1 MSTTSLTW
9 GRKVFG
15 VFNLLFLLIVS
26 LLCLMPIVHILALSF
41 SSGNAAAAGQV
52 GLWPVDFTTA
62 AYDNVFGKPEYLRAF
77 WVSIKRVVVGT
88 SISMVLMILTAYP
101 LSKEVHQFRFRT
113 VYAWLF
119 VFTILFS
126 GGLIPTYLTIKSLGL
141 IDTLGALVLPT
152 AIPVFNVI
160 LLLNF
165 YRSLPKELEESSRMD
180 GAGHFITLWK
190 IYVPLSLPA
199 LATTGLFTIVG
210 HWNSWF
216 DGMLYM
222 NHTEN
227 YPLQTFLQT
236 VIINMDFR
244 FIKAENVE
252 LMLELSDRT
261 SRAAQIFVAAFPIL
275 IVYPFLQRFFI
286 KGIVMGSVKE

>member
-1 MSTTSLTW
+1 MKPSF
-9 GRKVFG
+9 GRRAFLVS
-15 VFNLLFLLIVS
+15 NLIFLAFIS
-26 LLCLMPIVHILALSF
+26 FLCLMPIIHILAISF
-41 SSGNAAAAGQV
+41 SSGSAAAAGKV
-52 GLWPVDFTTA
+52 ALWPVEFTTA
-62 AYDNVFGKPEYLRAF
+62 AYDNVFGKPEYVRAF
-77 WVSIKRVVVGT
+77 GISIQRVVVGT
-88 SISMVLMILTAYP
+88 ALSMLLTIVTAYP
-101 LSKEVHQFRFRT
+101 LSKDRNTFRLRT
-113 VYAWLF
+113 VYAWIF
-119 VFTILFS
+119 VFTILFN

-141 IDTLGALVLPT
+141 IDSLGALVFPM
-152 AIPVFNVI
+152 AINVFNVI

-165 YRSLPKELEESSRMD
+165 YRNLPRELEDASRID
-180 GAGHFITLWK
+180 GAGHFSTLWK

-199 LATTGLFTIVG
+199 LATTGLFTMVG

-222 NHTEN
+222 NHPEN

-236 VIINMDFR
+236 VIIKMDFR
-244 FIKAENVE
+244 FLKSENVE
-252 LMLELSDRT
+252 LMLQLSDRT

>member
-1 MSTTSLTW
+1 MVIKPSFGRRAFQVSNLT
-9 GRKVFG
+9 
-15 VFNLLFLLIVS
+15 FLAFIS
-26 LLCLMPIVHILALSF
+26 FLCLMPIIHILAISF
-41 SSGNAAAAGQV
+41 SSGSAAAAGKV
-52 GLWPVDFTTA
+52 ALWPVEFTTA
-62 AYDNVFGKPEYLRAF
+62 AYDNVFGKPEYIRAF
-77 WVSIKRVVVGT
+77 GISIQRVVVGT
-88 SISMVLMILTAYP
+88 ALSMLLTIVTAYP
-101 LSKEVHQFRFRT
+101 LSKDRNTFRLRT
-113 VYAWLF
+113 VYAWIF
-119 VFTILFS
+119 VFTILFN

-141 IDTLGALVLPT
+141 IDSLGALVFPM
-152 AIPVFNVI
+152 AINVFNVI

-165 YRSLPKELEESSRMD
+165 YRNLPKELEDASRID
-180 GAGHFITLWK
+180 GAGHFSTLWK

-199 LATTGLFTIVG
+199 LATTGLFTMVG

-222 NHTEN
+222 NHPEN

-236 VIINMDFR
+236 IIIKMDFR
-244 FIKAENVE
+244 FLKSENVE
-252 LMLELSDRT
+252 LMLQLSDRT

>member
-1 MSTTSLTW
+1 MVIKPSF
-9 GRKVFG
+9 GRRAFLICNLVFLA
-15 VFNLLFLLIVS
+15 FISF
-26 LLCLMPIVHILALSF
+26 LCLMPILHILAISF
-41 SSGNAAAAGQV
+41 SSGSAAAAGKV
-52 GLWPVDFTTA
+52 ALWPVEFTTA
-62 AYDNVFGKPEYLRAF
+62 AYDNVFGKPEYVRAF
-77 WVSIKRVVVGT
+77 GISIQRVVVGT
-88 SISMVLMILTAYP
+88 VLSMLLTIITAYP
-101 LSKEVHQFRFRT
+101 LSKDRNTFRLRT
-113 VYAWLF
+113 VYAWIF
-119 VFTILFS
+119 VFTILFN

-141 IDTLGALVLPT
+141 IDTLGALVLPM
-152 AIPVFNVI
+152 AINVFNVI

-165 YRSLPKELEESSRMD
+165 YRNLPRELEDASRID
-180 GAGHFITLWK
+180 GAGHFATLWK

-199 LATTGLFTIVG
+199 LATTGLFTMVG

-222 NHTEN
+222 NHPEN

-236 VIINMDFR
+236 VIIKMDFR
-244 FIKAENVE
+244 FLKSENVE
-252 LMLELSDRT
+252 LMLQLSDRT

>member
-1 MSTTSLTW
+1 MIIKPSL
-9 GRKVFG
+9 GRRAFLVS
-15 VFNLLFLLIVS
+15 NLIILAFIS
-26 LLCLMPIVHILALSF
+26 FLCLMPIIHILAISF
-41 SSGNAAAAGQV
+41 SSGSAAAAGKV
-52 GLWPVDFTTA
+52 ALWPVEFTTA

-77 WVSIKRVVVGT
+77 GVSIQRVVVGT
-88 SISMVLMILTAYP
+88 ALSMLLTIVTAYP
-101 LSKEVHQFRFRT
+101 LSKDRNTFRLRT
-113 VYAWLF
+113 VYAWIF
-119 VFTILFS
+119 VFTILFN
-126 GGLIPTYLTIKSLGL
+126 GGLIPTYLTIKNLGL
-141 IDTLGALVLPT
+141 IDSLGALVFPM
-152 AIPVFNVI
+152 AINVFNVI

-165 YRSLPKELEESSRMD
+165 YRNLPKELEDASRID
-180 GAGHFITLWK
+180 GAGHFATLWK

-199 LATTGLFTIVG
+199 LATTGLFTMVG

-222 NHTEN
+222 NHPEN

-236 VIINMDFR
+236 VIIKMDFR
-244 FIKAENVE
+244 FLKSENVE
-252 LMLELSDRT
+252 LMLQLSDRT

>member
-1 MSTTSLTW
+1 MPNHSSW
-9 GRKVFG
+9 SRKVFL
-15 VFNLLFLLIVS
+15 VFNFIFLTFIS
-26 LLCLMPIVHILALSF
+26 LLCLMPIIHILAISF
-41 SSGNAAAAGQV
+41 SSGNAAAAGKV
-52 GLWPVDFTTA
+52 TLWPVDFTTA

-77 WVSIKRVVVGT
+77 WVSIKRVVLGT
-88 SISMVLMILTAYP
+88 SVSMLLTIVTAYP
-101 LSKEVHQFRFRT
+101 LSKDTSQFRLRT
-113 VYAWLF
+113 WYAWVF

-126 GGLIPTYLTIKSLGL
+126 GGLVPMYLTVKSLGML
-141 IDTLGALVLPT
+141 DTIWALVLPG
-152 AIPVFNVI
+152 AVPVFNVI

-165 YRSLPKELEESSRMD
+165 YRNLPKELEESSRID
-180 GAGHFITLWK
+180 GASHFTTLWK

-216 DGMLYM
+216 DGILYM
-222 NHTEN
+222 NHPEN
-227 YPLQTFLQT
+227 YPLQSFLQT
-236 VIINMDFR
+236 IIIKNDFR
-244 FIKAENVE
+244 FLKAENVE
-252 LMLELSDRT
+252 LMIKLSDRT

>member
-1 MSTTSLTW
+1 VVIKPSF
-9 GRKVFG
+9 GRRAFLVC
-15 VFNLLFLLIVS
+15 NLIFLAFIS
-26 LLCLMPIVHILALSF
+26 FLCLMPIIHILAISF
-41 SSGNAAAAGQV
+41 SSGSAAAAGKV
-52 GLWPVDFTTA
+52 ALWPVEFTTA

-77 WVSIKRVVVGT
+77 GISIQRVVVGT
-88 SISMVLMILTAYP
+88 ALSMLLTIVTAYP
-101 LSKEVHQFRFRT
+101 LSKDRNTFRLRT
-113 VYAWLF
+113 VYAWIF
-119 VFTILFS
+119 VFTILFN

-141 IDTLGALVLPT
+141 IDSLGALVFPM
-152 AIPVFNVI
+152 AINVFNVI

-165 YRSLPKELEESSRMD
+165 YRNLPRELEDASRID
-180 GAGHFITLWK
+180 GAGHFSTLWK

-199 LATTGLFTIVG
+199 LATTGLFTMVG

-222 NHTEN
+222 NHPEN

-236 VIINMDFR
+236 VIIKMDFR
-244 FIKAENVE
+244 FLKSENVE
-252 LMLELSDRT
+252 LMLQLSDRT

>member
-1 MSTTSLTW
+1 MHYKMSL
-9 GRKVFG
+9 GRR
-15 VFNLLFLLIVS
+15 LFLSGNLIFLAAIS
-26 LLCLMPIVHILALSF
+26 FACLMPLIHILALSF
-41 SSGNAAAAGQV
+41 SSGAAASAGKV
-52 GLWPVDFTTA
+52 VLWPVDFTTA

-77 WVSIKRVVVGT
+77 VVTLKRVILGT
-88 SISMVLMILTAYP
+88 AISMFLTIMTAYP
-101 LSKEVHQFRFRT
+101 LSKDTSQLRLRT
-113 VYAWLF
+113 VYVWLF

-126 GGLIPTYLTIKSLGL
+126 GGLIPWYLTVKSLGL
-141 IDTLGALVLPT
+141 INTIWALVLPG
-152 AIPVFNVI
+152 ALAVFNVI

-180 GAGHFITLWK
+180 GAGHFATLWK

-199 LATTGLFTIVG
+199 LATTGLFTMVG

-216 DGMLYM
+216 DGMILM
-222 NHTEN
+222 NQPDK

-236 VIINMDFR
+236 IIINLDFR
-244 FIKAENVE
+244 FLKTQDAELIIK
-252 LMLELSDRT
+252 LSDRT
-261 SRAAQIFVAAFPIL
+261 SKAAQIFVAAFPIL

>member
-1 MSTTSLTW
+1 MVMKPSF
-9 GRKVFG
+9 GRRVFL
-15 VFNLLFLLIVS
+15 VSNLLFLVFIS
-26 LLCLMPIVHILALSF
+26 LLCLMPIIHILAISF
-41 SSGNAAAAGQV
+41 SSGSAAAAGKV
-52 GLWPVDFTTA
+52 ALWPVEFTTA

-77 WVSIKRVVVGT
+77 GVSIERVVAGT
-88 SISMVLMILTAYP
+88 ALSMLLTIVTAYP
-101 LSKEVHQFRFRT
+101 LSKDLNAFRLRT
-113 VYAWLF
+113 VYAWIF
-119 VFTILFS
+119 VFTILFN

-141 IDTLGALVLPT
+141 IDSLGALVLPA
-152 AIPVFNVI
+152 AINVFNVI

-165 YRSLPKELEESSRMD
+165 YRNLPKELEDASRID
-180 GAGHFITLWK
+180 GAGHFATLWK

-199 LATTGLFTIVG
+199 LATTGLFTMVG

-222 NHTEN
+222 NHPEN

-236 VIINMDFR
+236 VIIKMDFR
-244 FIKAENVE
+244 FIKSDNVE
-252 LMLELSDRT
+252 LMLQLSDRT

>member
-1 MSTTSLTW
+1 MKPSF
-9 GRKVFG
+9 GRRVFL
-15 VFNLLFLLIVS
+15 VSNLLFLVFIS
-26 LLCLMPIVHILALSF
+26 LLCLMPIIHILAISF
-41 SSGNAAAAGQV
+41 SSGSAAAAGKV
-52 GLWPVDFTTA
+52 ALWPVEFTTA

-77 WVSIKRVVVGT
+77 GVSIERVVAGT
-88 SISMVLMILTAYP
+88 ALSMLLTIVTAYP
-101 LSKEVHQFRFRT
+101 LSKDLNAFRLRT
-113 VYAWLF
+113 VYAWIF
-119 VFTILFS
+119 VFTILFN

-141 IDTLGALVLPT
+141 IDSLGALVLPA
-152 AIPVFNVI
+152 AINVFNVI

-165 YRSLPKELEESSRMD
+165 YRNLPKELEDASRID
-180 GAGHFITLWK
+180 GAGHFATLWK

-199 LATTGLFTIVG
+199 LATTGLFTMVG

-222 NHTEN
+222 NHPEN

-236 VIINMDFR
+236 VIIKMDFR
-244 FIKAENVE
+244 FIKSDNVE
-252 LMLELSDRT
+252 LMLQLSDRT

>member
-1 MSTTSLTW
+1 MVIKPSF
-9 GRKVFG
+9 GRRAFLVC
-15 VFNLLFLLIVS
+15 NLIFLAFIS
-26 LLCLMPIVHILALSF
+26 FLCLMPIIHILAISF
-41 SSGNAAAAGQV
+41 SSGSAAAAGKV
-52 GLWPVDFTTA
+52 ALWPVEFTTA

-77 WVSIKRVVVGT
+77 GISIQRVVVGT
-88 SISMVLMILTAYP
+88 ALSMLLTIVTAYP
-101 LSKEVHQFRFRT
+101 LSKDRNTFRLRT
-113 VYAWLF
+113 VYAWIF
-119 VFTILFS
+119 VFTILFN

-141 IDTLGALVLPT
+141 IDSLGALVFPM
-152 AIPVFNVI
+152 AINVFNVI

-165 YRSLPKELEESSRMD
+165 YRNLPRELEDASRID
-180 GAGHFITLWK
+180 GAGHFATLWK

-199 LATTGLFTIVG
+199 LATTGLFTMVG

-222 NHTEN
+222 NHPEN

-236 VIINMDFR
+236 VIIKMDFR
-244 FIKAENVE
+244 FLKSENVE
-252 LMLELSDRT
+252 LMLQLSDRT

>member
-1 MSTTSLTW
+1 MVIKPSF
-9 GRKVFG
+9 GRRAFLVCNLVFLA
-15 VFNLLFLLIVS
+15 FISF
-26 LLCLMPIVHILALSF
+26 LCLMPILHILAISF
-41 SSGNAAAAGQV
+41 SSGSAAAAGKV
-52 GLWPVDFTTA
+52 ALWPVEFTTA
-62 AYDNVFGKPEYLRAF
+62 AYDNVFGKPEYVRAF
-77 WVSIKRVVVGT
+77 GISIQRVVVGT
-88 SISMVLMILTAYP
+88 VLSMLLTIITAYP
-101 LSKEVHQFRFRT
+101 LSKDRNTFRLRT
-113 VYAWLF
+113 VYAWIF
-119 VFTILFS
+119 VFTILFN

-141 IDTLGALVLPT
+141 IDTLGALVLPM
-152 AIPVFNVI
+152 AINVFNVI

-165 YRSLPKELEESSRMD
+165 YRNLPRELEDASRID
-180 GAGHFITLWK
+180 GAGHFATLWK

-199 LATTGLFTIVG
+199 LATTGLFTMVG

-222 NHTEN
+222 NHPEN

-236 VIINMDFR
+236 VIIKMDFR
-244 FIKAENVE
+244 FLKSENVE
-252 LMLELSDRT
+252 LMLQLSDRT

>member
-1 MSTTSLTW
+1 MVITPSF
-9 GRKVFG
+9 GRRTFLVCNLIFLVFIS
-15 VFNLLFLLIVS
+15 F
-26 LLCLMPIVHILALSF
+26 LCLMPIIHILAISL
-41 SSGNAAAAGQV
+41 SSGSAAAAGKV
-52 GLWPVDFTTA
+52 MLWPVEFTTA

-77 WVSIKRVVVGT
+77 GVSIQRVIVGT
-88 SISMVLMILTAYP
+88 ALSMFLTIVTAYP
-101 LSKEVHQFRFRT
+101 LSKDRNTFRLRT
-113 VYAWLF
+113 VYAWIF
-119 VFTILFS
+119 VFTILFN

-141 IDTLGALVLPT
+141 IDSLGALVFPM
-152 AIPVFNVI
+152 AINVFNVI

-165 YRSLPKELEESSRMD
+165 YRNLPKEIEDASRID
-180 GAGHFITLWK
+180 GAGHFATLWK

-199 LATTGLFTIVG
+199 LATTGLFTMVG

-222 NHTEN
+222 NHPEN

-236 VIINMDFR
+236 VIIKMDFR
-244 FIKAENVE
+244 FIKSENVE
-252 LMLELSDRT
+252 LMLQLSDRT

>member
-1 MSTTSLTW
+1 VVMKPSF
-9 GRKVFG
+9 GRRAFRVS
-15 VFNLLFLLIVS
+15 NLLFLVLVS
-26 LLCLMPIVHILALSF
+26 LLCLMPIIHILAISF
-41 SSGNAAAAGQV
+41 SSGSAAAAGKV
-52 GLWPVDFTTA
+52 ALWPVEFTTA

-77 WVSIKRVVVGT
+77 GVSIERVVAGT
-88 SISMVLMILTAYP
+88 ALSMLLTIVTAYP
-101 LSKEVHQFRFRT
+101 LSKDRNAFRLRT
-113 VYAWLF
+113 VYAWIF
-119 VFTILFS
+119 VFTILFN

-141 IDTLGALVLPT
+141 IDSLGALVLPA
-152 AIPVFNVI
+152 AINVFNVI

-165 YRSLPKELEESSRMD
+165 YRNLPKELEDASRID
-180 GAGHFITLWK
+180 GAGHFATLWK

-199 LATTGLFTIVG
+199 LATTGLFTMVG

-222 NHTEN
+222 NHPEN

-236 VIINMDFR
+236 VIIKMDFR
-244 FIKAENVE
+244 FIKSENVE
-252 LMLELSDRT
+252 LMLQLSDRT